1 MPTFNQL
8 VRKRQKDFHHQ
19 VQLPR
24 SPEGQEHPERQGDRP
39 AFSPEERCL
48 HRGAYFYP
56 QEAQLRSA

>member
-39 AFSPEERCL
+39 AFSPEAWCL
-48 HRGAYFYP
+48 HRGAYFY
-56 QEAQLRSA
+56 S